1 VALAGAP
8 KSGRDEVILAA
19 VQIVGGLIVLLVGGH
34 LLVQGAVVMAMLA
47 RLSTAVV
54 ALTVVAMGT
63 SLPEMA
69 VSLDA
74 AARQSTDIAYGNVI
88 GSCLFNLGAIL
99 GVAAVLAPIPVQ
111 RQTIRFEYPVMF
123 LSALL
128 TVILAWDGRVSRFDG
143 IALVI
148 VLVVFMSSMVVL
160 AKRGVPL
167 SEVQALDQD
176 VRRTA
181 HIKAGTR
188 RAWSK
193 STVLVLGGIV
203 ALVIGADLAVSGSVT
218 IARTLGIEERVIGL
232 TIIAMGTSLPELAT
246 SVVATARGENEIA
259 LGNVVGSNIF
269 NVLAILG
276 ITATIFPVPVHDR
289 AIALDNWAMLAF
301 SVVLFPMM
309 LRGRRISGT
318 NAVLLLVGF
327 VTFMGYVLAFEL

>member
-1 VALAGAP
+1 MIIA
-8 KSGRDEVILAA
+8 VIE
-19 VQIVGGLIVLLVGGH
+19 IVGGLIVLLVGGH
-34 LLVQGAVVMAMLA
+34 LLVQGAVIMALLA

-63 SLPEMA
+63 SLPELA

-99 GVAAVLAPIPVQ
+99 GTAAVLRPIPVQ

-123 LSALL
+123 FAALL
-128 TVILAWDGRVSRFDG
+128 TVILARDGEVDHLDG
-143 IALVI
+143 IALV
-148 VLVVFMSSMVVL
+148 VGLVVFMSSMVVL
-160 AKRGVPL
+160 AKRGVPVN
-167 SEVQALDQD
+167 EVQALDQD
-176 VRRTA
+176 VRRRA
-181 HIKAGTR
+181 HVQTGTG
-188 RAWSK
+188 RAWGK
-193 STVLVLGGIV
+193 STALVAGGIV
-203 ALVIGADLAVSGSVT
+203 ALVLGADLAVTGSVT
-218 IARTLGIEERVIGL
+218 VARTLGIEERIIGL

-276 ITATIFPVPVHDR
+276 ITAAIFPVQVNER

-301 SVVLFPMM
+301 SVVLLPMM
-309 LRGRRISGT
+309 LRGHRISRA

>member
-1 VALAGAP
+1 
-8 KSGRDEVILAA
+8 VILAG

-34 LLVQGAVVMAMLA
+34 LLVQGAVMMALLA

-63 SLPEMA
+63 SLPELA

-99 GVAAVLAPIPVQ
+99 GTAAVLRPIPVQ

-123 LSALL
+123 FAALL
-128 TVILAWDGRVSRFDG
+128 TVILARDGKVDHLEG
-143 IALVI
+143 VALVI
-148 VLVVFMSSMVVL
+148 GLVVFMSSMVVL
-160 AKRGVPL
+160 AKRGVPVD
-167 SEVQALDQD
+167 EVQALDQD

-181 HIKAGTR
+181 HIEAGTG

-203 ALVIGADLAVSGSVT
+203 ALVIGADLAVTGSVT
-218 IARTLGIEERVIGL
+218 VARTLGIEERIIGL

-246 SVVATARGENEIA
+246 SIVATARGENEIA

-276 ITATIFPVPVHDR
+276 ITAAIFPVPVHER
-289 AIALDNWAMLAF
+289 AIALDNRAMLAF

-309 LRGRRISGT
+309 LRGHRISRA